1 VAIVLVKRLL
11 LALVIVL
18 TAITLLLIMIH
29 AVPGDPVTV
38 MLGPLA
44 TPELQAAMREKLG
57 LDDPFIV
64 QVVRFFWR
72 TVTGD
77 LGTDVIRF
85 QPVRNI
91 IVSQLPH
98 TLALVLCSIGWAALV
113 GIPLGCLSA
122 IKRGSL
128 LDRVTGILSVSMI
141 SVPYFLV
148 SIYAL
153 LIFSVHLRWF
163 PAIGVGEE
171 GDLFGQLHH
180 LVLPAFAVGLGW
192 VGYIARLVRASMLEV
207 MNDNHIRTAR
217 SFGLSEWRIVFS
229 YALPLAILPAVII
242 LGSGIGRLFSS
253 VVLAEVIFTRPGL
266 GLLVYQSVGLRNYPV
281 VMGGMLVTTALFVVS
296 VTIADLLSA
305 FIDPRLR
312 DQT

>member
-1 VAIVLVKRLL
+1 VAILLLKRLL

-18 TAITLLLIMIH
+18 TATTLLLIVIH

-44 TPELQAAMREKLG
+44 TPELQAAMRVKLG
-57 LDDPFIV
+57 LDDPFII
-64 QVVRFFWR
+64 QVARFFWR
-72 TVTGD
+72 TLTGD
-77 LGTDVIRF
+77 FGTDVIHS

-91 IVSQLPH
+91 IFSQLPH
-98 TLALVLCSIGWAALV
+98 TVALVLCSIGWATLV

-122 IKRGSL
+122 VSRGSF
-128 LDRVTGILSVSMI
+128 LDRFTGILSVGMI

-153 LIFSVHLRWF
+153 LIFSIRLRWF

-171 GDLFGQLHH
+171 GDLLGQLSH

-207 MNDNHIRTAR
+207 MNENHIRTAR
-217 SFGLSEWRIVFS
+217 SFGLSEWRIVLS
-229 YALPLAILPAVII
+229 YALPLAVLPTVII

-253 VVLAEVIFTRPGL
+253 IVLAEVIFARPGL
-266 GLLVYQSVGLRNYPV
+266 GLLVYQSVGLRDYPV
-281 VMGGMLVTTALFVVS
+281 VMGGVLMTTVLFVVS

-305 FIDPRLR
+305 LIDPRLR